1 MNEPLRLS
9 RLFLRTLREDPT
21 DADSANA
28 RLLIRGGYI
37 RRLAPGV
44 HAWLPL
50 GQLVLDEVERMLR
63 AEMDGIGAQEMRLP
77 GAAAPA
83 QLHLVMSLLRG
94 EVSSYRDLPVTLF
107 QIQPAA
113 RDEPRPRAG
122 LLRAREFVA
131 HEAWSFDVDSDG
143 LQSAYNRHRAV
154 YMRILERAELDYRIV
169 AAPAGEGEHAEQF
182 LAVTDAGEDLFV
194 TCGACDYAATST
206 AVRPAGRASGAVD
219 GLLAGAVQPAPVG
232 PAPAPEEI
240 DTPDTPT
247 IDALAARMGVAASA
261 TLKNL
266 LLTAT
271 TPDGV
276 REVVAVGV
284 PGDREV
290 DLHRVQAALAP
301 ARVELFGDED
311 FAAHPELIRGYVGPQ
326 GLAGKAFR
334 YLADP
339 RIASGT
345 AWVTGANAVGR
356 HVRNLVAGRDFVPDR
371 YVDLVMVRDD
381 DPCPACGGRLRLH
394 RGVAVARIARLGR
407 RPAAI
412 AVDVLGRDGKPARVA
427 VGNYSLGVSRL
438 IGAVVEQHH
447 DEVGLTWPG
456 SVAPA
461 DLHLVAAGRDEAV
474 HVAAGRLA
482 DAACAAGVRVLLDDR
497 TGISAGVK
505 FADAELLG
513 IPVIAVVGR
522 GLATGT
528 VEVRERRSGRRSD
541 VALPAAVGTIRD
553 LVAAGRGQT

>member
-1 MNEPLRLS
+1 MNAPPLRLS
-9 RLFLRTLREDPT
+9 RLFLRTLREDPA

-50 GQLVLDEVERMLR
+50 GQLVLGEVERMLR
-63 AEMDGIGAQEMRLP
+63 AEMAGIGAQEMRLP
-77 GAAAPA
+77 SAAAPA

-122 LLRAREFVA
+122 LLRAREFFA
-131 HEAWSFDVDSDG
+131 HEAWSFDPDSDG

-169 AAPAGEGEHAEQF
+169 AAAAGEGEHAEQF
-182 LAVTDAGEDLFV
+182 LAVTAAGEDLFV
-194 TCGACDYAATST
+194 TCGACDYAAASA
-206 AVRPAGRASGAVD
+206 AVRGAARGGAGAVD
-219 GLLAGAVQPAPVG
+219 GTAHPTPLG
-232 PAPAPEEI
+232 PTPAPEEV

-247 IDALAARMGVAASA
+247 VEALADRMGVATSA

-266 LLTAT
+266 LLMAT
-271 TPDGV
+271 TPEGE

-290 DLHRVQAALAP
+290 DLNRVQAALAP

-311 FAAHPELIRGYVGPQ
+311 FAAHPELIRGYVGPH
-326 GLAGKAFR
+326 GLAGNAFR

-339 RIASGT
+339 RIAPGT
-345 AWVTGANAVGR
+345 AWVTGANAPGR

-371 YVDLVMVRDD
+371 YVDLVLVRDD

-407 RPAAI
+407 RPAAV
-412 AVDVLGRDGKPARVA
+412 AVDVLGRDGRTARVA

-438 IGAVVEQHH
+438 IGAVAEQHH
-447 DEVGLTWPG
+447 DAAGLTWPG

-461 DLHLVAAGRDEAV
+461 DLHLVAAGREDSL
-474 HVAAGRLA
+474 HLAAGRLA
-482 DAACAAGVRVLLDDR
+482 EASSAAGLRVLLDDR
-497 TGISAGVK
+497 TAVSAGVK

-522 GLATGT
+522 GLASGT
-528 VEVRERRSGRRSD
+528 VEIRERRSGRRSD
-541 VALPAAVGTIRD
+541 VTLAAAVSTIRE
-553 LVAAGRGQT
+553 LVEAGKGHS